1 MLEVIMWRQITGWLF
16 VGLLSVV
23 VPPPVAA
30 ASPPPSPQL
39 SMVSSDPEVL
49 DLGRRLFAQ
58 NCSPCH
64 GKNAVGEDPEK
75 PLGDWKEGV
84 GPLAPALN
92 GTGHAWHHPPSYH
105 LQIIRRGSTLQGS
118 RMIGWDTRMSDFDI
132 IAVIAYFQ
140 SLWPPH
146 LKAAYQRQY
155 LYRVEE

>member
-1 MLEVIMWRQITGWLF
+1 MWRQITGWLF
-16 VGLLSVV
+16 VALWSVV
-23 VPPPVAA
+23 APPPVAA
-30 ASPPPSPQL
+30 ASPPPSPQP

-64 GKNAVGEDPEK
+64 GKNAVGENPEK
-75 PLGDWKEGV
+75 PLGDWKEGI

-105 LQIIRRGSTLQGS
+105 LQIIRKGSTLQGS

>member
-1 MLEVIMWRQITGWLF
+1 MWRQTTGRL
-16 VGLLSVV
+16 VVALLWVV
-23 VPPPVAA
+23 APQLVAA
-30 ASPPPSPQL
+30 ASPQP

-49 DLGRRLFAQ
+49 DLGRGLFEQ

-64 GKNAVGEDPEK
+64 GKNAVGEDPAT
-75 PLGDWKEGV
+75 PMGGWKDGV
-84 GPLAPALN
+84 GQLAPALN

-105 LQIIRRGSTLQGS
+105 FQNIRSGSTLKDS
-118 RMIGWDTRMSDFDI
+118 RMIGWKQRMSDFDI

-155 LYRVEE
+155 LYRVGE